1 MNHCKKNNCYL
12 ILVDAPR
19 FSAISINR
27 YSGNFSLPCPV
38 ESVLD
43 LYPLRGG
50 YKIQPSNGI
59 RAEICP
65 VDVAVYRNH
74 GNRVGL
80 YVVASV
86 CRHANGCNRH
96 IPKKRKNVKYK
107 KVKKKITH
115 FISKKYLPKRI
126 HVGDFHK
133 LRPELKTAT
142 TENVDV
148 RSKK

>member
-1 MNHCKKNNCYL
+1 M
-12 ILVDAPR
+12 
-19 FSAISINR
+19 
-27 YSGNFSLPCPV
+27 
-38 ESVLD
+38 
-43 LYPLRGG
+43 YPLRGG

-96 IPKKRKNVKYK
+96 IPEREK
-107 KVKKKITH
+107 KVKIQETKNN
-115 FISKKYLPKRI
+115 SLN
-126 HVGDFHK
+126 
-133 LRPELKTAT
+133 LREIIL
-142 TENVDV
+142 TETDP
-148 RSKK
+148 RWRFP